1 MSTHQPLINSHE
13 ILTGSLFFLAWNF
26 DLRSSPRHNNKN
38 NAVETLLTIE
48 AGANDE
54 EGLGFK
60 HVTELRK
67 YLEDEESAERM
78 SNELSRRSSR
88 QPLSTTPSDATSLT
102 SFPDPGEASTSPA
115 LQAVDQEL
123 APLAEGNQDDPGFGN
138 DVAVT
143 DDVAAAGQTDGGGT
157 VTASLNGLLDTA
169 GGPSMFDQSEGSA
182 GDVDPQNLGACE
194 DAVLERVIAH
204 RGAVDLVRHLSGL
217 LAERDALVTGLRR
230 LCEEFEVPE
239 ERVVE
244 AGRRSA
250 LAAKRRGEL
259 AEAAVDAEETGRRG
273 SEGGVP
279 SLPIADLE
287 GRNGT
292 IRGLTRLFGGTGK
305 RKDSAKASSASVRT
319 ASSSRS
325 ASVQPVPAAPSAPP
339 VPVKKRT
346 ERPKSID
353 VLSINSTES
362 STWNTFTGTIKGIS
376 GLGGGSGGNN
386 GGGGSS
392 QTNNREP
399 VEMSTRRD
407 RDELPPTL
415 SQPTK
420 DPQEAEWNKFLVKLM
435 KSREQTGEEARS
447 GELVGASRWGHE
459 GNA

>member
-1 MSTHQPLINSHE
+1 MAFSQLN
-13 ILTGSLFFLAWNF
+13 
-26 DLRSSPRHNNKN
+26 LRSSPRHNNKD
-38 NAVETLLTIE
+38 NAVEAFTTIKT
-48 AGANDE
+48 GANEEDE
-54 EGLGFK
+54 LGLK
-60 HVTELRK
+60 HVTETLK
-67 YLEDEESAERM
+67 DFEEEESAERM

-102 SFPDPGEASTSPA
+102 SFPDPEEASTSPA

-123 APLAEGNQDDPGFGN
+123 APLAESSQDDSGLGN
-138 DVAVT
+138 DVAVA
-143 DDVAAAGQTDGGGT
+143 DDVAPADEIDGGPGAA
-157 VTASLNGLLDTA
+157 VTTSLNGLLDTA
-169 GGPSMFDQSEGSA
+169 GGPSMFDQSEGAA

-194 DAVLERVIAH
+194 DDVLERVIAH
-204 RGAVDLVRHLSGL
+204 RGAVELVRHLSGL

-259 AEAAVDAEETGRRG
+259 AEAAVDVDESGRQG
-273 SEGGVP
+273 SEGGVQ

-325 ASVQPVPAAPSAPP
+325 ASVQPVLSTPSAPP

-376 GLGGGSGGNN
+376 GLGGGSGGGN
-386 GGGGSS
+386 GGGGSF

-407 RDELPPTL
+407 RDQLPPTL

-435 KSREQTGEEARS
+435 KSREQSGEEARS